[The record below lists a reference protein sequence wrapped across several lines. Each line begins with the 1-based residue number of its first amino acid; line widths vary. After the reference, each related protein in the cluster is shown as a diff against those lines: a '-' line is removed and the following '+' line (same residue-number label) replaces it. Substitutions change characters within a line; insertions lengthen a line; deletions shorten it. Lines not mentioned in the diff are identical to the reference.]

1 MKKITLIGLGALGSH
16 AALGL
21 RNVGHVKL
29 VDFDLVEQ
37 KNTLAQFHTKMSL
50 RRNKAKALQQ
60 AFQGFWGIKVETV
73 PYKVTNDN
81 VVVILGGSDLVI
93 DCTDNIA
100 ARSCIKD
107 FCVKLNIPL
116 LHGAMNEDGTFAQ
129 VVWTEEFEVEAG
141 AGGATCED
149 GENLPFHL
157 LVGAYIAQVAKIFL
171 DSGKRIN
178 WQIGASSAMRI

>member
-21 RNVGHVKL
+21 RNVGLLKL

-50 RRNKAKALQQ
+50 RRNKAQALQQ
-60 AFQGFWGIKVETV
+60 AMNGLWGVKADVV
-73 PYKVTNDN
+73 PHKVTDDN
-81 VVVILGGSDLVI
+81 VGVILAGSDLVI

-100 ARSCIKD
+100 ARACIKAY
-107 FCVKLNIPL
+107 CVAEGLPL
-116 LHGAMNEDGTFAQ
+116 LHGAMSQDGTFAQ

-141 AGGATCED
+141 EGGATCED

-157 LVGAYIAQVAKIFL
+157 LVGSFIAQVAKDFL
-171 DSGKRIN
+171 DKGKRRN
-178 WQIGASSAMRI
+178 LQVTPGAVLKV